1 MKTINAKKIL
11 LSCTIPLIA
20 VAIAACDADGGFTE
34 APLIIDESAAGIYTG
49 TFTSTAGAEPVDYPV
64 SGIISQLHNG
74 QFIDAGSQWHY
85 SGRLMVIG
93 SDLSGTL
100 IQYRGVQDRF
110 FGIDGI
116 DAITFAGRVAESD
129 TIVADYTGV
138 DDQGSLSLAYDDSY
152 ETESSLDK
160 TTGIWTFSGDAGYTV
175 TLTIEFDGDIF
186 GSDTN
191 GCVYSGLISVLDGN
205 YNAYRAVVLIS
216 ECGLV
221 NDEYNG
227 LAFLSDFDGGV
238 LNRLTLSVSN
248 DVIAFVPILDK
259 T

>member
-1 MKTINAKKIL
+1 MRAITHKKL
-11 LSCTIPLIA
+11 LLLCTIPLFA
-20 VAIAACDADGGFTE
+20 VAITSCDGGGGFTI
-34 APLIIDESAAGIYTG
+34 APLIIDESAAGIYAG
-49 TFTSTAGAEPVDYPV
+49 TFTSTAGAQPVDYQV
-64 SGIISQLHNG
+64 TGIINQVHDG
-74 QFIDAGSQWHY
+74 QFIVAGSQWHY
-85 SGRLMVIG
+85 SGRLMTVG
-93 SDLSGTL
+93 TELSGTL
-100 IQYRGVQDRF
+100 TQYRGVQDRF

-116 DAITFAGRVAESD
+116 DAITISGRVAESD
-129 TIVADYTGV
+129 TIVADYAGV

-152 ETESSLDK
+152 ETDSSLDK
-160 TTGIWTFSGDAGYTV
+160 TSGIWTFSDGVGYTV
-175 TLTIEFDGDIF
+175 ALTIELGGDIF

-216 ECGLV
+216 ECGLL